1 MSMEHTHL
9 YYLKFQLKK
18 SRKIELINYDIFL
31 NWWLSIREIKKKKTC
46 QKMEL
51 IPPSNHFTSETTLL
65 QSVLKSNQYLY
76 IYSEY
81 KSLFM

>member
-31 NWWLSIREIKKKKTC
+31 NWWLSIREIKKKNLSENGINSTIK
-46 QKMEL
+46 
-51 IPPSNHFTSETTLL
+51 SFHFWNYTATERIE
-65 QSVLKSNQYLY
+65 K
-76 IYSEY
+76 
-81 KSLFM
+81 